1 MVGQKMM
8 PNRDK
13 DVLVLIP
20 AFNEEASIGS
30 VITDVLSNNYQLLV
44 ISDGSSDNTVE
55 VARSF
60 GVPVLQFS
68 SNLGVGAALRAGFRY
83 ADTEGFRYVVQVDAD
98 GQHDASQI
106 VNLVSAAEQGNF
118 HVVIGS
124 RFRSNETSMKV
135 SPIRRLAMWI
145 LATLASRA
153 ANTKITDASSGFRC
167 ISQPLLG
174 EFAQNFPSS
183 YLGDTYEALISAG
196 LGGYRITEVAA
207 SMAPRQAGT
216 SSASQI
222 RAFGLTV
229 RAALVGL
236 LRFHVRINPYV
247 ESTSNK

>member
-1 MVGQKMM
+1 MS
-8 PNRDK
+8 PISDR

-20 AFNEEASIGS
+20 AYNEEASIGNVVS
-30 VITDVLSNNYQLLV
+30 DVLNHGYQLLV
-44 ISDGSSDNTVE
+44 ISDGSSDGTAE

-83 ADTEGFRYVVQVDAD
+83 ANTKGFRHVVQVDAD

-118 HVVIGS
+118 HLVIGS

-135 SPIRRLAMWI
+135 SLIRRLAMWI
-145 LATLASRA
+145 LASLASRA
-153 ANTKITDASSGFRC
+153 TNTKITDASSGFRC

-229 RAALVGL
+229 RAALVGI

-247 ESTSNK
+247 ESVKKI

>member
-1 MVGQKMM
+1 MSL
-8 PNRDK
+8 NRRN

-20 AFNEEASIGS
+20 AFNEEVSIGN
-30 VITDVLSNNYQLLV
+30 VITDVLNNGYQLLV

-83 ADTEGFRYVVQVDAD
+83 ANVEGFQYVVQVDAD

-106 VNLVSAAEQGNF
+106 INLVSVAQQGSF
-118 HVVIGS
+118 HLVIGS
-124 RFRSNETSMKV
+124 RFRSTETSMKV
-135 SPIRRLAMWI
+135 SLIRRSAMWI
-145 LATLASRA
+145 LASLASRA
-153 ANTKITDASSGFRC
+153 SGTKITDASSGFRC

-207 SMAPRQAGT
+207 SMAARQAGT

-229 RAALVGL
+229 RVALVGI

-247 ESTSNK
+247 ESVNGM

>member
-1 MVGQKMM
+1 MT
-8 PNRDK
+8 PDK
-13 DVLVLIP
+13 DNEVLVLIP
-20 AFNEEASIGS
+20 AFNEEESIGN
-30 VITDVLSNNYQLLV
+30 VISDVLRSGYQLLV
-44 ISDGSSDNTVE
+44 ISDGSSDNTVD

-83 ADTEGFRYVVQVDAD
+83 ANAEGFKYVVQVDAD

-106 VNLVSAAEQGNF
+106 INLVSAAKQGNF
-118 HVVIGS
+118 HLVIGS
-124 RFRSNETSMKV
+124 RFRSSETSMEV
-135 SPIRRLAMWI
+135 RPIRRLAMWI
-145 LATLASRA
+145 LASLASRA
-153 ANTKITDASSGFRC
+153 ADTKITDASSGFRC

-174 EFAQNFPSS
+174 EFARNFPSS

-196 LGGYRITEVAA
+196 HGGYRITEVAA
-207 SMAPRQAGT
+207 SMAARRAGT

-222 RAFGLTV
+222 QAFGLTV

-247 ESTSNK
+247 DPLRNN

>member
-1 MVGQKMM
+1 MS
-8 PNRDK
+8 PNRGN

-20 AFNEEASIGS
+20 AFNEEISIGN
-30 VITDVLSNNYQLLV
+30 VITDVLNNGYQLLV
-44 ISDGSSDNTVE
+44 ISDGSSDNTVR
-55 VARSF
+55 VARSY

-83 ADTEGFRYVVQVDAD
+83 ANVEGYQHVVQVDAD

-106 VNLVSAAEQGNF
+106 INLVSVAQQGSF
-118 HVVIGS
+118 HLVIGS
-124 RFRSNETSMKV
+124 RFRSAETSMKV
-135 SPIRRLAMWI
+135 SLIRRLAMWI
-145 LATLASRA
+145 LASLASRA
-153 ANTKITDASSGFRC
+153 SGTKITDASSGFRC
-167 ISQPLLG
+167 IPQPLLG

-183 YLGDTYEALISAG
+183 YLGDTYEALVSAG

-207 SMAPRQAGT
+207 SMAARQAGT

-229 RAALVGL
+229 RVALVGV

-247 ESTSNK
+247 ESVKKI

>member
-1 MVGQKMM
+1 MTPIKV
-8 PNRDK
+8 D

-20 AFNEEASIGS
+20 AFNEEKSIRN
-30 VITDVLSNNYQLLV
+30 VISDVLGNGYQLLV
-44 ISDGSSDNTVE
+44 ISDGSSDNTADI
-55 VARSF
+55 ARSL
-60 GVPVLQFS
+60 GVPVLKFS

-83 ADTEGFRYVVQVDAD
+83 ANTEGFRYVVQVDAD

-106 VNLVSAAEQGNF
+106 VNLVSVAKQGNF
-118 HVVIGS
+118 HLVIGS
-124 RFRSNETSMKV
+124 RFLSPETSMKI
-135 SPIRRLAMWI
+135 SLIRRLAMWI

-174 EFAQNFPSS
+174 EFAKNFPSS

-236 LRFHVRINPYV
+236 LHFHVRINPYV